1 MSDKFKNSKFLEKL
15 KNSGVNRATVITA
28 VLLVVSIAT
37 IVAVTVATNRS
48 KKNEDDLPLPSD
60 TDKSSE
66 EIVETPDETEPP
78 ATEPPKADAPSSNV
92 STPVGDTLPSLV
104 LPVKGML
111 MKGHDASVQ
120 VYSTTMNDYRV
131 HLGIDVLTEES
142 APVYAAADGK
152 IAKIWEDVKMGY
164 CMAIE
169 HGGDSVTIYKNLGET
184 LPEGISEGVSVRSG
198 QLIATVGNSAMIE
211 VAEEPHLHFEM
222 TVGGL
227 SVDPLEYYD
236 EASLEALGL
245 DSSYGE

>member
-1 MSDKFKNSKFLEKL
+1 MTGNQKKPKLSERL

-28 VLLVVSIAT
+28 VLLVVAIVT
-37 IVAVTVATNRS
+37 IVAVTVASNRS
-48 KKNEDDLPLPSD
+48 KDDEKTPLPKDTEKVTNAPESD
-60 TDKSSE
+60 
-66 EIVETPDETEPP
+66 PP
-78 ATEPPKADAPSSNV
+78 ATEPPVTNPPETDPPSSGV
-92 STPVGDTLPSLV
+92 VAPVGDELPSLS

-111 MKGHDASVQ
+111 LKEHDASVQ

-152 IAKIWEDVKMGY
+152 ISKIWEDVKMGY
-164 CMAIE
+164 CIAVE
-169 HGGDSVTIYKNLGET
+169 HSGELVTVYKNLAEE
-184 LPEGISEGVSVRSG
+184 LPEGISEGASVRAG
-198 QLIATVGNSAMIE
+198 QLIANVGNSAMVE

-236 EASLEALGL
+236 EAALTSLGI